1 MVKEEMFLSTQGEN
15 SPKKPTI
22 IITGANGFTGKH
34 ACDYFIN
41 KNYRVIAV
49 TRTPTHHTSNHQIVY
64 EHCELTDK
72 SSVAHLI
79 QKTKPDFLL
88 HLAGQNQ
95 VQKSWEDPISS
106 IEANAMSTLFLVDS
120 LRTINPKCKIVIV
133 SSALQFD
140 PNHYSTLIH
149 PYGLSKTL
157 QSIIAQSW
165 EVLFGMDIIIAK
177 PSNLIGPGESSGIC
191 SLIAK
196 KIRDMEILDVEKII
210 EVNNLFVR
218 RDFLDVRDAVAA
230 YEILFNYGKSGE
242 TYDIS
247 TGKSRYLKDITDTL
261 RNLTTVDF
269 KVKSIENKPEEREDN
284 TPFVLQ
290 SMGWNPLIPFENSIS
305 DTLSYYRQRC

>member
-1 MVKEEMFLSTQGEN
+1 MKEEKLLSIPDEN

-22 IITGANGFTGKH
+22 MITGANGFTGKH
-34 ACDYFIN
+34 ACDYFIT

-49 TRTPTHHTSNHQIVY
+49 TRTSTDLTSNHQLVY

-72 SSVAHLI
+72 SSVANLI
-79 QKTKPDFLL
+79 QKIKPDFLL

-106 IEANAMSTLFLVDS
+106 IEANVMSTLFLVDS
-120 LRTINPKCKIVIV
+120 LRTIHPKCKIVIV

-191 SLIAK
+191 SIIAK
-196 KIRDMEILDVEKII
+196 KIRDMEIQDVEKII

-230 YEILFNYGKSGE
+230 YELLFTYGKSGE

-247 TGKSRYLKDITDTL
+247 SGKSRYLKDITDTL

-269 KVKSIENKPEEREDN
+269 KVNTIENKPEEAEN
-284 TPFVLQ
+284 NQPIKLQ
-290 SMGWNPLIPFENSIS
+290 SMGWNPLIPFEKSIS
-305 DTLSYYRQRC
+305 EILSYYRRGY